1 MSMHRAIRTAPKNM
15 SYTADLHTH
24 SPYAHG
30 TSRRLTF
37 ENLAK
42 WARIKGIDLLA
53 SGDFTQPVWA
63 AETRAKL
70 RDTGDG
76 LFERSGVR
84 FILGA
89 EVNCSAVHNGR
100 RRRVHMLMFA
110 PTIGAVE
117 RVTAALSSKGKL
129 EWDGRPTI
137 RMTPRQL
144 LETLLGVDERC
155 FVIPAHLWT
164 PHFGLYGSKSG
175 YDSLEECFEDMTDR
189 VHAVETGLSSE
200 PAMNWRVPS
209 LDHVAIVS
217 FSDAHSPEKLGR
229 ELTVVSGQPSYDGLL
244 SALKTQA
251 IEYTVEFFP
260 EEGKYHNSGHR
271 KCGVSMSP
279 QETAARGERCPAC
292 GRKLTLGVLHRV
304 EELARR
310 RVETRMD
317 ADGLTHGPNGRPS
330 FRMLVSL
337 SQIIAEARGVGLGAK
352 TVRQAYLAMT
362 DALGSELDILTAA
375 PIADIARAA
384 GEKVADGVSRVRRGE
399 VAIEP
404 GFDGQYGSA
413 RVWPDELQG
422 ATEDGPW
429 RRLM

>member
-1 MSMHRAIRTAPKNM
+1 M
-15 SYTADLHTH
+15 SYAADLHTH

-30 TSRRLTF
+30 TSKRLTF

-42 WARIKGIDLLA
+42 WARLKGIDLLA

-76 LFERSGVR
+76 LFEYDGVK
-84 FILGA
+84 FILGT
-89 EVNCSAVHNGR
+89 EVNCSAWHNGR
-100 RRRVHMLMFA
+100 NRRVHVLAFA

-117 RVTAALSSKGKL
+117 GITAALASRGKL
-129 EWDGRPTI
+129 EWDGRPTL
-137 RMTPRQL
+137 RMTPRDL
-144 LETLLGVDERC
+144 LHLLLGVDERC

-175 YDSLEECFEDMTDR
+175 YDSLEECFEDMTGR
-189 VHAVETGLSSE
+189 VYAIETGLSSE

-209 LDHVAIVS
+209 LDGVAIMS

-229 ELTVVSGQPSYDGLL
+229 ELTVVSGQSSYDGLV
-244 SALKTQA
+244 SAMKDQA

-279 QETAARGERCPAC
+279 QDTAAQGEKCPAC
-292 GRKLTLGVLHRV
+292 GRMLTLGVLHRV
-304 EELARR
+304 EELAGR
-310 RVETRMD
+310 RVEARMD
-317 ADGLTHGPNGRPS
+317 ANGLVRGENGRPP

-337 SQIIAEARGVGLGAK
+337 GQIIAEAYGVGPNTR
-352 TVRQAYLAMT
+352 TVQRQYFALI
-362 DALGSELDILTAA
+362 DAIGSELAILTDA
-375 PIADIARAA
+375 PVADIERAA
-384 GEKVADGVSRVRRGE
+384 GERVAYGVDRVRRGD
-399 VAIEP
+399 VSIEP
-404 GFDGQYGSA
+404 GFDGQYGSV
-413 RVWPDELQG
+413 RIWPG
-422 ATEDGPW
+422 EDYNK
-429 RRLM
+429 LM